1 MKSLWAALVGL
12 GMFAGQV
19 PSPAPAP
26 SAAAGSPPGDPTA
39 YHAVVLKLGP
49 KWDKTRSVR
58 EQPGIQEHGQYMSSL
73 SSSGILILG
82 GPFLEGAPP
91 ATASGAIVFF
101 ATADPAEARRLMEA
115 DPGVKS
121 GLFEIGEVRRF
132 VVSTGSWRPRRRT
145 TP

>member
-1 MKSLWAALVGL
+1 MKSLWAALVGF
-12 GMFAGQV
+12 GMFAGQA
-19 PSPAPAP
+19 PSPAPSVAP
-26 SAAAGSPPGDPTA
+26 ATGPSMGDPTA
-39 YHAVVLKLGP
+39 YHAVVLTLGP

-58 EQPGIQEHGQYMSSL
+58 EQPGIAEHGQYMSSL

-82 GPFLEGAPP
+82 GPFLQGAPP

-101 ATADPAEARRLMEA
+101 ATPDAAEARKLMEA

-132 VVSTGSWRPRRRT
+132 VVATGSWRPWKRA
-145 TP
+145 

>member
-1 MKSLWAALVGL
+1 MKSLWAALVGF
-12 GMFAGQV
+12 GMFAGQA
-19 PSPAPAP
+19 PSPAPSP
-26 SAAAGSPPGDPTA
+26 SAGSPPRDLTA
-39 YHAVVLKLGP
+39 YHAVILKLGP

-82 GPFLEGAPP
+82 GPFLEGPPP

-101 ATADPAEARRLMEA
+101 ATADPAEARKLMEA

-132 VVSTGSWRPRRRT
+132 VAGTGSWRPWTRAS
-145 TP
+145 